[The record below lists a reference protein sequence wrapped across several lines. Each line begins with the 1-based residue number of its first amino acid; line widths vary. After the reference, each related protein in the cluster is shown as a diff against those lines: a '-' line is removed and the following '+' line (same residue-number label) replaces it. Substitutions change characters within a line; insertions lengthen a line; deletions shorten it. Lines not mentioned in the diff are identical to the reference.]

1 VADNPLLIT
10 NTDISGVLKN
20 VYASFRINAFP
31 KLTPLLANVKK
42 GRPGGPERMRWGG
55 NGVYWDV
62 LLTRPVGMSASDA
75 GFFPPTAQVQERQAN
90 LGIKRTY
97 VRRQI
102 DALAIAGTSDK
113 EAAFI
118 PLARKLVVEAMDAAQ
133 LGQQTV
139 LHGDGTGILSVITTV
154 TDTTHVIVQHPYG
167 ISAAGEGGLLHDIG
181 QFIAVYGTGITPLR
195 GTATITAVS
204 NSGDSATLTLDTA
217 ISSMVGGAVGTGDV
231 IVAANTATDDSS
243 NKVPNGLTNVI
254 NRGGSY
260 ASFEGITQ
268 ASFARWDTI
277 RFVAGTDTPDATQPT
292 EMDLWALIVK
302 VAGKSGKDAGL
313 HPDEFLVLTTPG
325 IEKALAE
332 SFLGQRVW
340 ESDDQAVLKGGFKA
354 VRIMGIPVVR
364 DYWCPAGTLYLL
376 HLPSLTWVDRQDWVK
391 LQYEDSGPWRFIAG
405 RDAYEINFG
414 SYWNFGALQRNALGL
429 ITGYTDTVRYAHTM

>member
-1 VADNPLLIT
+1 MADNPLLIT
-10 NTDISGVLKN
+10 TSDISGVLKN

-75 GFFPPTAQVQERQAN
+75 GFFPPTAQVIERQAN

-139 LHGDGTGILSVITTV
+139 LHGDGTGVLAAATTI
-154 TDTTHVIVQHPYG
+154 TDTTHITATNPYN
-167 ISAAGEGGLLHDIG
+167 IASAGEGGLLLDVG
-181 QFIAVYGTGITPLR
+181 MFIAVYASNLTTLR
-195 GTATITAVS
+195 GTATITAVV
-204 NSGDSATLTLDTA
+204 NTGDSAALTLDTA
-217 ISSMVGGAVGTGDV
+217 ISGMLNTDL
-231 IVAANTATDDSS
+231 IVTANTATDTSV
-243 NKVPNGLTNVI
+243 NQVPNGLTNI
-254 NRGGSY
+254 LNRGGSFGL
-260 ASFEGITQ
+260 FEGINQ
-268 ASFARWDTI
+268 SSFSRWDTI

-313 HPDEFLVLTTPG
+313 HPDEFLVITTPG

-340 ESDDQAVLKGGFKA
+340 EADDQAVLKGGFKA

-364 DYWCPAGTLYLL
+364 DYWCPAGTLYLV

-391 LQYEDSGPWRFIAG
+391 LQYEDSGPWRFLAG

-414 SYWNFGALQRNALGL
+414 SYWNFGALQRNAHGM